1 MKKINFVLG
10 TMTFGESLF
19 GSDTENMIEAFGNL
33 GYTELDTAYVYNKGQ
48 SEEFIGKSL
57 KKEGGEKFSVA
68 TKVNPRITGRLDGD
82 AVMMQFKESLR
93 RLQLDSVDTLYLH
106 FPDADT
112 PVESAL
118 EACAELHSEGK
129 IRELGLSN
137 FPAWLVVDVYYRCKQ
152 NGWILPTVYEGLYNP
167 LSRKAESEL
176 PMVLDNYGLRFYAY
190 NPLAGGMLTNKYSSM
205 EASPS
210 DGRFTHRPNYKNR
223 YWKKSYFNAVDTLK
237 NLCAEYGITIIEATY
252 RWLAFHSMLNPERG
266 DAIIVGA
273 SKLEQLEQNIAAVS
287 AGPLPDEI
295 VAAFETA
302 WNTTKADAPEYFR
315 FYNPNSN
322 S

>member
-1 MKKINFVLG
+1 MKNINFVLG

-19 GSDTENMIEAFGNL
+19 GSDTEDMIDAFGNL

-48 SEEFIGKSL
+48 SEEFIGKAL
-57 KKEGGEKFSVA
+57 KKEGKEKFTVA
-68 TKVNPRITGRLDGD
+68 TKVNPRITGKLDGD
-82 AVMMQFKESLR
+82 AVMMQFEESLR
-93 RLQLDSVDTLYLH
+93 RLQMDSVDTLYLH

-118 EACAELHSEGK
+118 EACAKLHSESRIK
-129 IRELGLSN
+129 ELGLSN

-176 PMVLDNYGLRFYAY
+176 PMVLDKFGLRFYAY

-205 EASPS
+205 DAAPS

-223 YWKKSYFNAVDTLK
+223 YWKQSYFSAIDKLK
-237 NLCAEYGITIIEATY
+237 NLCAKYGITIIEATY
-252 RWLAFHSMLNPERG
+252 RWMAFHSMLNPERG

-273 SKLEQLEQNIAAVS
+273 SKLSQLEQNIASVS
-287 AGPLPDEI
+287 EGPLSTELVD
-295 VAAFETA
+295 AFEEA
-302 WNTTKADAPEYFR
+302 WNTTKADSPEYFR

-322 S
+322 I